1 MEFRLSRV
9 TSPTA
14 ELLKRIGR
22 LRAAAWEDV
31 SSPAAAFGGWID
43 AHDAHAV
50 HWLAFHGEGLAA
62 GARVCM
68 HEEIEML
75 PDADLFARAPR
86 VDAKGPFASFGRVV
100 VAPGF
105 KENGLAQQLHEKLLL
120 EAEAGDCLAAVCAVS
135 PELGRKLTQMD
146 GERIHLHDVE
156 TRGSSLPGAVIL
168 QRPTV
173 ALMIRP
179 LPRRR
184 EPRAAPAAP

>member
-1 MEFRLSRV
+1 MEFRLRRV
-9 TSPTA
+9 TSPA
-14 ELLKRIGR
+14 PSLLKRISR
-22 LRAAAWEDV
+22 LRAAAWEDD
-31 SSPAAAFGGWID
+31 SSHDLALRGWID
-43 AHDAHAV
+43 AHDAHAT
-50 HWLAFHGEGLAA
+50 HWLAFHGDGLAA

-86 VDAKGPFASFGRVV
+86 VDTKGLFASFGRVV

-120 EAEAGDCLAAVCAVS
+120 EAEAHDCLAAVCAVS
-135 PELGRKLTQMD
+135 PELGRKLVEMD

-179 LPRRR
+179 LPRKR
-184 EPRAAPAAP
+184 EPRAAPTVP